1 MKKSRA
7 RKVIRALMYGMWWVV
22 KRTALLMYKIITT
35 IFHFFVTQIRLRVT
49 QIRKAQSAANHKS
62 KQTSPAV
69 HIPLKQV
76 KTFKGE
82 LSLFE
87 NRLHTNSMILLIA
100 GRRGSGKS
108 ALGFRLLENIHA
120 ATKRQCFALGPQQT
134 VLPSWISA
142 VSTLQEAANGSAIL
156 VDEAAISF
164 SSRESLQKTNKQLS
178 GLLAVARHKD
188 ISLIFVTQNTGM
200 IDKNVLALC
209 DALLLKEG
217 SLLQERFERPALKEV
232 YTLATAAL
240 SQIPE
245 ESRESHFYVLEGAYE
260 GLCSAYLPSFWSDA
274 ISKNQK

>member
-1 MKKSRA
+1 MKNSRTK
-7 RKVIRALMYGMWWVV
+7 KVIKATLRGGWWLLKNILLLAYRGIRVMTHFAV
-22 KRTALLMYKIITT
+22 TLIRTATLCAKKKQMKSSVAKHTPL
-35 IFHFFVTQIRLRVT
+35 TQI
-49 QIRKAQSAANHKS
+49 KH
-62 KQTSPAV
+62 
-69 HIPLKQV
+69 V
-76 KTFKGE
+76 KGDLPE
-82 LSLFE
+82 FE
-87 NRLHTNSMILLIA
+87 TRLHTNSMILLIA

-120 ATKRQCFALGPQQT
+120 TTKRQCFALGPQQT

-142 VSTLQEAANGSAIL
+142 VSTVQEATNGSAIL
-156 VDEAAISF
+156 VDEAAVSF

-178 GLLAVARHKD
+178 GLLAIARHKD

-232 YTLATAAL
+232 YALATSAL
-240 SQIPE
+240 SQIPQ
-245 ESRESHFYVLEGAYE
+245 ESRGSHFYILEGAYE
-260 GLCSAYLPSFWSDA
+260 GVCSAYLPSFWSDA